1 MQAREKRMQAKTQW
15 WRRDGRADMKSR
27 QIGSTGKL
35 KNTKNGGHGGTVLKC
50 SNKG

>member
-15 WRRDGRADMKSR
+15 WRRDGRADMKSK

-35 KNTKNGGHGGTVLKC
+35 KIQRMGDTAGQC
-50 SNKG
+50 